1 MLSLLAL
8 CLPAAAQT
16 AQPDVTLTFPN
27 ISGANESTALTAT
40 TFKSTYKDASSFI
53 GSISTITKV
62 YATTAK
68 GMKLGASGSA
78 GTLKISL
85 TPDYQRDI
93 EKITLVGQLYNS
105 SKAATVTINGVSS
118 AGSLGGSESEIS
130 FTDFTSNVNG
140 SSLTI
145 VSSKYV
151 CIRSISIYFKSDKQ
165 PVEQPVITCSD
176 NKVAISC
183 GTEGASIVYSTDG
196 SEPSIPYTEPFS
208 ITETC
213 TVKAKA
219 SKEGMVD
226 SDVAEQECT
235 FVPTTKPDGAVVM
248 IGDQVAEDCETYEVA
263 YGTEISISAK
273 NATGLVVKNS
283 VDNVEEEKENPYI
296 FKVEKSA
303 DYDVTPYNDIDYA
316 ETFMF
321 HLDIVAPEITLVK
334 NGETG
339 IADGST
345 VTVKKGTEILV
356 EAFSASEVKVANA
369 SGDVTFADGKFA
381 VSDEGEY
388 TITAINPEHMDGVNF
403 KFTVAY
409 PEAPEYATLEEDF
422 VTSVWEFVAIEGKD
436 TAKDP
441 ANRVITTDPTTSA
454 PGSWIASCSSTCY
467 TASSSGIQLGSK
479 SDNFADGKVI
489 LTTSEIPEDAI
500 ILSVSVTGKAASS
513 GSSTWK
519 LAVNDVDADNTISIT
534 STSVAT
540 KTFDNVNLTGS
551 KIVLAVTAIERAV
564 YFESISVSY
573 MVPAEPSAPEF
584 DVPATIEHGSTIVY
598 TVKYGKVHYHIEEAG
613 AAKSPMMRVSEPTA
627 DWTVATENEGKQFT
641 YEYVAGN
648 NHNIYVKNVVNG
660 KEVEGEAINVNA
672 SGTVTGV
679 ESVAAEGAEGAR
691 ELYNL
696 QGVRVSEAEAVP
708 GVYVERRGGKVAK
721 VVIR

>member
-16 AQPDVTLTFPN
+16 AQPDVTLEFKGTTGTTDSSTPVTESSFKN
-27 ISGANESTALTAT
+27 NMSSGVDFVEGITVDKCFLAANSYGLKFGNKSTAG
-40 TFKSTYKDASSFI
+40 YV
-53 GSISTITKV
+53 TITVSSPYQKEVEKIVVNAASYGSDNSSIKV
-62 YATTAK
+62 NSLTTK
-68 GMKLGASGSA
+68 DTNGSGSNFKDLTFT
-78 GTLKISL
+78 GFSGKLTTLKIE
-85 TPDYQRDI
+85 T
-93 EKITLVGQLYNS
+93 T
-105 SKAATVTINGVSS
+105 SKRG
-118 AGSLGGSESEIS
+118 
-130 FTDFTSNVNG
+130 
-140 SSLTI
+140 
-145 VSSKYV
+145 YV
-151 CIRSISIYFKSDKQ
+151 KSIAIYFKPDKE
-165 PVEQPVITCSD
+165 PVEQPVIKCTD
-176 NKVAISC
+176 NKVTISC
-183 GTEGASIVYSTDG
+183 GTEEASIVYTLDG
-196 SEPSIPYTEPFS
+196 GETWLPYDGEFP
-208 ITETC
+208 ITESC

-219 SKEGMVD
+219 TKDGMAD
-226 SDVAEQECT
+226 SEVVEQECA

-283 VDNVEEEKENPYI
+283 VDNVEEEKENPYT
-296 FKVEKSA
+296 FKAEKSA

-369 SGDVTFADGKFA
+369 SGDVAFADGKFA

-388 TITAINPEHMDGVNF
+388 TITAINPEYADGVNF
-403 KFTVAY
+403 KFIVAY
-409 PEAPEYATLEEDF
+409 PEAPEYDETALEMTWEITGVDNGSTKTQKCDTDL
-422 VTSVWEFVAIEGKD
+422 TS
-436 TAKDP
+436 
-441 ANRVITTDPTTSA
+441 
-454 PGSWIASCSSTCY
+454 
-467 TASSSGIQLGSK
+467 
-479 SDNFADGKVI
+479 
-489 LTTSEIPEDAI
+489 TSEIAGVWHATSAEDKCFSSKDNGAHLGSGDTTFKGGTVTLTGSDIPADAI
-500 ILSVSVTGKAASS
+500 IKSVSVSGKAASS
-513 GSSTWK
+513 ATMVWSLK
-519 LAVNDVDADNTISIT
+519 VNGQAAANTI
-534 STSVAT
+534 
-540 KTFDNVNLTGS
+540 TFDNTSVTTKTIDEVNLEGNE
-551 KIVLAVTAIERAV
+551 IVLTLSEATDKKAVWITG
-564 YFESISVSY
+564 ISVTY
-573 MVPAEPSAPEF
+573 LAPAEPSAPEF

-598 TVKYGKVHYHIEEAG
+598 TVKYGKIHYHIEEAG

-679 ESVAAEGAEGAR
+679 EAVAAEGAEGVR